1 MGSRHRGYLLTAA
14 IALCVCTFAQD
25 PAKSLADS
33 PQALSSTLTDLD
45 PAKSTSG
52 SFSSRVREVN
62 VLFSVSDWH
71 GHFVSNLSPSDVKV
85 LDNGQAPQSLTY
97 FLRQSDLPLKVEL
110 LIDISGSVGP
120 VFRAQRQAAAIF
132 LEQTL
137 RPSDSAS
144 IIGFGIQS
152 RVVQEFTSNLE
163 SLTGSVRRMSAG
175 ESMTAIYDAVKNSCT
190 RLASGEESSRN
201 RRALILITD
210 GEDNSSHIRI
220 DEAIDAALQSEVVV
234 FALNTSM
241 APGYT
246 DPFLQKLTVSTG
258 GRVLHARGT
267 GELKSAFRKV
277 NEQLRNQYLLGYK
290 PSHWQADSSF
300 HKIRLTARRFGVQVH
315 CRKGY
320 YAIE

>member
-1 MGSRHRGYLLTAA
+1 MGSRHHRLLLAA
-14 IALCVCTFAQD
+14 LVALCVYGVAQD
-25 PAKSLADS
+25 QPKALTDS
-33 PQALSSTLTDLD
+33 QQTLSSILTGPD
-45 PAKSTSG
+45 PANSTSG

-71 GHFVSNLSPSDVKV
+71 GHFVSNLTPADVRV

-120 VFRAQRQAAAIF
+120 VFRDQRQAAAIF

-144 IIGFGIQS
+144 IVGFGIQS
-152 RVVQEFTSNLE
+152 RLVQDFTSNLE

-175 ESMTAIYDAVKNSCT
+175 ESMTAIYDAVKNSCA
-190 RLASGEESSRN
+190 RLSTGEESRN

-220 DEAIDAALQSEVVV
+220 DEAIDAALQSEVVI

-246 DPFLQKLTVSTG
+246 DPVLQKLTISTG

>member
-1 MGSRHRGYLLTAA
+1 
-14 IALCVCTFAQD
+14 
-25 PAKSLADS
+25 
-33 PQALSSTLTDLD
+33 
-45 PAKSTSG
+45 
-52 SFSSRVREVN
+52 
-62 VLFSVSDWH
+62 VSDWH
-71 GHFVSNLSPSDVKV
+71 GRFVSNLAPADVKV

-120 VFRAQRQAAAIF
+120 VFRGQRQAAAIF
-132 LEQTL
+132 LQQTL

-152 RVVQEFTSNLE
+152 RVVQDFTSNLE

-175 ESMTAIYDAVKNSCT
+175 ESLTAIYDAVKSSCA
-190 RLASGEESSRN
+190 RLSAGEESSRN

-210 GEDNSSHIRI
+210 GEDNSSHIKI
-220 DEAIDAALQSEVVV
+220 DQAIDAALQSEVVI

-246 DPFLQKLTVSTG
+246 DPFLQKLTASTG

-290 PSHWQADSSF
+290 PENWQADRSF
-300 HKIRLTARRFGVQVH
+300 HKIRLIARRFGVQVH